1 MTSGGGKTREGVTVV
16 TGGLCVRKRF
26 LEWSPEVQVLLLE
39 PLFYP
44 VGRQDIKS
52 VHTTR
57 KFWVPSPQDHAGPK
71 IITFTHPSYG
81 KADGKEWPCVP
92 PHPCPPLC
100 PAVGTCSVPLT
111 LYHTAGFLK
120 AAGCILGGRR
130 FRKPLV

>member
-1 MTSGGGKTREGVTVV
+1 M
-16 TGGLCVRKRF
+16 RKRL

-44 VGRQDIKS
+44 AGHQVIRS

-57 KFWVPSPQDHAGPK
+57 KFWVPSPQDHACPK
-71 IITFTHPSYG
+71 TVTFTHPSYG
-81 KADGKEWPCVP
+81 EADGKQQPCVL

-100 PAVGTCSVPLT
+100 PAVGTSSVPPI
-111 LYHTAGFLK
+111 LYRTAGLFK
-120 AAGCILGGRR
+120 AAGCVLGGRR